1 MCTFTIT
8 AWYSWCSPYL
18 IDVSKKPKD
27 TKCLEKDDMIKI
39 GHPLLIIGHNVSYDR
54 ARIAEQYD
62 LELPRTRFLDT
73 MALHIAVVGMTSGQR
88 KVKLKEKS
96 LIEKQSEYLHRYVVY
111 PGNYYLQ
118 VFIASKNNF
127 HSRRRNK

>member
-1 MCTFTIT
+1 
-8 AWYSWCSPYL
+8 
-18 IDVSKKPKD
+18 
-27 TKCLEKDDMIKI
+27 MIKI

-96 LIEKQSEYLHRYVVY
+96 LIEKQSEYLH
-111 PGNYYLQ
+111 
-118 VFIASKNNF
+118 K
-127 HSRRRNK
+127 